1 METGADLKQAAEN
14 PLEKQVFESKY
25 ISRDLSWLQF
35 NYRVLDQSRHM
46 DRTIFDRLK
55 FLAITASNLDEF
67 CTIRLG
73 SLYNYLDYGKERFD
87 YSGMREAPFRQYL
100 LGEIQKF
107 TAEQHEN
114 FTKQLSPFFE
124 KNNFKIASY
133 QSLPTEDKSRVDQ
146 YFQRTIYP
154 MLTPMLFD
162 NYHTFPVLKNNRL
175 LFGVVTKAPQDVN
188 HQLRVSFIQ
197 VPSNLPR
204 FFEILSVD
212 NFLSFVPI
220 EEIIRYNIHNLF
232 RNIEINSVNLFRIN
246 RNGDFTLEESED
258 IESNFLEELRRKLQT
273 RRSGRVVRLEIEE
286 NPDPWLIRLL
296 KIQWDL
302 DDLNIFKFPSDG
314 LLDYSG
320 LNQIIGH
327 NEFKSKRLAL
337 PPQVKP
343 VSFPELGTRDL
354 FEVLKERDI
363 LMHHPYNSMEPVLEL
378 LEKAADDPYVLSI
391 KITIYRLAKGE
402 SRVSAALLKAAENGK
417 HVSVLFEVKARF
429 DEENNLREAK
439 KLQQA
444 GCFVIYGISSLKTHT
459 KLLLIV
465 RNEPNRVYRYVH
477 LSSGNYN
484 ETTSRFYTDIG
495 LLSTNETYGN
505 DVSEFFNVIT
515 GHSHP
520 TTYKN
525 LITSPRDMRNQ
536 LMYLVRNEADN
547 ARQGKPAGIIIK
559 LNSLQDND
567 FINSLYD
574 ASNAGVTIKLI
585 VRGMCCLR
593 PGRKGLS
600 ENIQVISIVGEYLEH
615 SRIYYFHNMGAPKVY
630 IGSADAMVRSFDRR
644 IESLFLLES
653 DMLRKQ
659 AMNILRYNLKDNVN
673 SYTMQED
680 GKYVIK
686 EQNGEPPFNIHK
698 EFYNVTKEII
708 QDVKLFD

>member
-1 METGADLKQAAEN
+1 MEANVDLVLEN
-14 PLEKQVFESKY
+14 PLERQIFDSNF

-35 NYRVLDQSRHM
+35 NYRVLDQARHI

-87 YSGMREAPFRQYL
+87 YSGMRETPFRQYL
-100 LGEIQKF
+100 LSEIQKF
-107 TAEQHEN
+107 VSDQNEN
-114 FTKQLSPFFE
+114 FVKKLRPLFE
-124 KNNFKIASY
+124 QNNFRIANY
-133 QSLPTEDKSRVDQ
+133 QSLGAEDRSRVDQ

-188 HQLRVSFIQ
+188 NQLRVSFIQ
-197 VPSNLPR
+197 VPSNIPR

-220 EEIIRYNIHNLF
+220 EEIIRYNIHHLF
-232 RNIEINSVNLFRIN
+232 RNIEINSINLFRIN

-258 IESNFLEELRRKLQT
+258 IESNFLEELRRKLQS
-273 RRSGRVVRLEIEE
+273 RRSGRVVRLDTEE

-302 DDLNIFKFPSDG
+302 DDQNIFKLPANG
-314 LLDYSG
+314 MLDYAG

-327 NEFKSKRLAL
+327 NEFKSKRLQL

-391 KITIYRLAKGE
+391 KITIYRLAKGD

-444 GCFVIYGISSLKTHT
+444 GCFVIYGVSSLKTHT

-465 RNEPNRVYRYVH
+465 RNEPHRVYRYVH

-495 LLSTNETYGN
+495 LLSTNETYGH

-536 LMYLVRNEADN
+536 LMFLIRCEGEN
-547 ARQGKPAGIIIK
+547 AKNGKSAGIVIK

-567 FINSLYD
+567 FINCLYD
-574 ASNAGVTIKLI
+574 ASKAGVTIKLI

-600 ENIQVISIVGEYLEH
+600 ENIEVISIVGEYLEH
-615 SRIYYFHNMGAPKVY
+615 SRIYYFHNSGNPKVY

-644 IESLFLLES
+644 IESLFLLEAE
-653 DMLRKQ
+653 MLRKQ
-659 AMNILRYNLKDNVN
+659 ATNILRYNLKDNVN

-686 EQNGEPPFNIHK
+686 EQNGEPPFNIHR